1 MYRKFIRHHKNK
13 YHNFYPPFTPQEHN
27 STSDTIFSTS
37 IYFKLKEIYIKQGS
51 ERDIE
56 NMPDIIFI
64 QIVTSEIFMVNI
76 IPIGRLTALW
86 EIVNPTVYYHISYL

>member
-1 MYRKFIRHHKNK
+1 M
-13 YHNFYPPFTPQEHN
+13 
-27 STSDTIFSTS
+27 
-37 IYFKLKEIYIKQGS
+37 KEIYIKQGS